1 MKYIGLIV
9 VVLGMVSSECRGQ
22 VVNFFLARANQTD
35 PAITTF
41 TNIQIGALQTNI
53 AHRGKLLV
61 FFPGTAGVPAA
72 YQDILISAARVGLHG
87 IGLMYPNATSVNQ
100 ACAFS
105 SNSACHEEIRLEII
119 DGTNR
124 TDLVDVDR
132 VNSIEN
138 RLIKF
143 LAFLDVQW
151 PEANWAQFLDSQT
164 NVVWSNVIVSG
175 HSQGGGMAGILAK
188 QHEVYRCVMFNSF
201 DWWYY
206 TNHPADWIYAPGA
219 TPPERLFGF
228 GHNLDPLATSNM
240 LVEAWEAFG
249 MGTSNSVM
257 GVDVDAAPFRGS
269 HMLMTDLT
277 PENFTNA
284 NLYHNG
290 TVLDANTPTNAAGRP
305 VYEPLWQYMMVG
317 PTYIP
322 PLEITPL
329 PDGNL
334 ECRFETRADITY
346 QLEESADLVTF
357 VTNGPPV
364 AGNGSLV
371 TNVIT
376 PVPSTRFFRA
386 VLGY

>member
-1 MKYIGLIV
+1 ML
-9 VVLGMVSSECRGQ
+9 LVSAGAARGQ
-22 VVNFFLARANQTD
+22 VVTFYLARANQTD

-53 AHRGKLLV
+53 AHRGKLMV

-72 YQDILISAARVGLHG
+72 YQDFLISAARIGLHG
-87 IGLMYPNATSVNQ
+87 IGLMYPNSTSVNQ
-100 ACAFS
+100 ACAYS

-132 VNSIEN
+132 PNSIEN

-143 LAFLDVQW
+143 LSFLDVNW
-151 PEANWAQFLDSQT
+151 PEANWTQFLDAQT
-164 NVVWSNVIVSG
+164 NLVWSNLILSG
-175 HSQGGGMAGILAK
+175 HSQGGGMAAILAK
-188 QHEVYRCVMFNSF
+188 QHEVFRCVMFNSF

-219 TPPERLFGF
+219 TPPERYFGF
-228 GHNLDPLATSNM
+228 GHNEDPLAESNM
-240 LVEAWEAFG
+240 LVEAWTAFG
-249 MGTSNSVM
+249 MGPSNAVE
-257 GVDVDAAPFRGS
+257 GVDIDDTPYRGS

-277 PENFTNA
+277 PVNFTNV

-290 TVLDANTPTNAAGRP
+290 TIVDANTPTNELGQP
-305 VYEPLWQYMMVG
+305 VYERLWQYMMVG

-322 PLEITPL
+322 PVEITAQS
-329 PDGNL
+329 DGTL
-334 ECRFETRADITY
+334 ECRYETRAGITY
-346 QLEESADLVTF
+346 QLEESSDFATF
-357 VTNGPPV
+357 TTNGP
-364 AGNGSLV
+364 AAEGNGSFM

-376 PVPSTRFFRA
+376 PSQSTRFFRA
-386 VLGY
+386 ALGY